1 MGAWEKGE
9 MKRWDGEGKYYY
21 GGRQG
26 VKRKGRGEGRRKG
39 KEEERES
46 ERGKVNGRRGRK
58 AAEIGRKGKGER
70 D

>member
-1 MGAWEKGE
+1 M
-9 MKRWDGEGKYYY
+9 
-21 GGRQG
+21 
-26 VKRKGRGEGRRKG
+26 KRKGRGEGRRKG